1 MTITNHSNRRRHTQ
15 HSSKYHLTKAR
26 KSSRKVVKFSP
37 IKRRKRVR
45 FGSDST
51 ETPLIET
58 HSVPSFKTEDLWYK
72 SAAYESFRQE
82 RNQILWAVRHH
93 HCCYGSSPR
102 LLLENGSDSM
112 KQKQKQKQPEHH
124 CLTGFEDRMTMEQ
137 IIRRRNK
144 TRHYTRAVLQQQYA
158 QRCMGIN
165 DPEFLSTVAGMV
177 SRSCGY
183 RARHKASLPLLV
195 IWVVENDIYFSLSVC
210 ERMNNNFRVSYFLSF
225 FFLLGKKRKPNIHG
239 SNVNR

>member
-1 MTITNHSNRRRHTQ
+1 MAVLMTITNHSNRHRHQQ
-15 HSSKYHLTKAR
+15 HSSKYNLSKAR
-26 KSSRKVVKFSP
+26 KSSRKMVKFSP

-51 ETPLIET
+51 ETPLIQT
-58 HSVPSFKTEDLWYK
+58 VSVPSFKTEDLWYN

-102 LLLENGSDSM
+102 LLLENGSM
-112 KQKQKQKQPEHH
+112 KQQQAEHH
-124 CLTGFEDRMTMEQ
+124 QMENYYCLTGFEDRMTTEQ

-183 RARHKASLPLLV
+183 RALHKARLPLLV
-195 IWVVENDIYFSLSVC
+195 I
-210 ERMNNNFRVSYFLSF
+210 
-225 FFLLGKKRKPNIHG
+225 
-239 SNVNR
+239 